1 MTQQTSED
9 TNAAILA
16 AEETVQ
22 RIAQELQRMK
32 TAADLLENAGERS
45 LQLQGSVETL
55 VSEIGAL
62 VELSRRI
69 MGGLNQL
76 DLNHAVADLQ
86 GVLMQRLDGLS
97 TEIAGN
103 VREQVKA
110 KDDQMLRTLA
120 AIQSEISQLK
130 PLAERAANRKGF
142 HL

>member
-86 GVLMQRLDGLS
+86 EVLMQRLDGLS
-97 TEIAGN
+97 AEIAGN

>member
-1 MTQQTSED
+1 
-9 TNAAILA
+9 
-16 AEETVQ
+16 
-22 RIAQELQRMK
+22 MK
-32 TAADLLENAGERS
+32 TAADLLENADERS

-86 GVLMQRLDGLS
+86 GVLMQRLDGLR
-97 TEIAGN
+97 TEIAGS
-103 VREQVKA
+103 VAEQIKA
-110 KDDQMLRTLA
+110 KDDQVLRTLA
-120 AIQSEISQLK
+120 AIQFEISQLK

>member
-97 TEIAGN
+97 AEIAGN

>member
-1 MTQQTSED
+1 MTQQTADD

-97 TEIAGN
+97 AEIAGN

>member
-16 AEETVQ
+16 AEQTVQ
-22 RIAQELQRMK
+22 RIAQELLRMK

-69 MGGLNQL
+69 MG
-76 DLNHAVADLQ
+76 
-86 GVLMQRLDGLS
+86 
-97 TEIAGN
+97 
-103 VREQVKA
+103 
-110 KDDQMLRTLA
+110 
-120 AIQSEISQLK
+120 
-130 PLAERAANRKGF
+130 RAQPA
-142 HL
+142 